1 MLKCS
6 LSSGVDCCTF
16 EWMIEIWLVQLI
28 YADAK
33 RIACGKRHR
42 ITVFFSSLAPCMTA
56 PPLGPIDCLNWA
68 CYTHSVRIKVVGGG
82 EEHLADTQK
91 WSQSHPCRSQ
101 DATILQ
107 TSFLSRRRVM
117 QTFSLSVWNADEE
130 TSARGN
136 SAMLII
142 VSFFIV
148 KALSVS
154 SWWWCNL
161 NIYQPLNTVIGF
173 LLVP

>member
-6 LSSGVDCCTF
+6 LSSWVDCCTS
-16 EWMIEIWLVQLI
+16 EWIIKIWLARLI
-28 YADAK
+28 YADTK
-33 RIACGKRHR
+33 RIAEGKKAQNLSVLFKPC
-42 ITVFFSSLAPCMTA
+42 TVHDRSSIRTHWLFELGTLH
-56 PPLGPIDCLNWA
+56 PLCENQSGW
-68 CYTHSVRIKVVGGG
+68 GG
-82 EEHLADTQK
+82 EEHLADAQK

-148 KALSVS
+148 KALSAS

-161 NIYQPLNTVIGF
+161 NIYQLLNTVIGF
-173 LLVP
+173 LLAP